1 MIYFFDTS
9 ALVKYYTDEKGSA
22 QATTIIQDSETYIFI
37 SELASIEI
45 KSSFATKCRT
55 GQLTQDKWEIA
66 NRSFD
71 ESLTNFYIEPISD
84 AVCRTAE
91 KLIQTSAIQYG
102 LRTLD
107 AIQLATYQQLT
118 YPTCIL
124 ASADERLNALARE
137 LAHVV
142 WNPNTL

>member
-9 ALVKYYTDEKGSA
+9 ALVKYYTEEKGSEQVTA
-22 QATTIIQDSETYIFI
+22 IIQDSETYIFI
-37 SELASIEI
+37 SELTCIEI

-55 GQLTQDKWEIA
+55 GQITQDEWQIA
-66 NRSFD
+66 VQAFD
-71 ESLTNFYIEPISD
+71 ESLANFYVEPINE
-84 AVCRTAE
+84 AVRRAAE
-91 KLIQTSAIQYG
+91 QLIQTFAVQYA

-118 YPTCIL
+118 YPIVIL
-124 ASADERLNALARE
+124 ASADERLNQLARE
-137 LAHVV
+137 LAHII